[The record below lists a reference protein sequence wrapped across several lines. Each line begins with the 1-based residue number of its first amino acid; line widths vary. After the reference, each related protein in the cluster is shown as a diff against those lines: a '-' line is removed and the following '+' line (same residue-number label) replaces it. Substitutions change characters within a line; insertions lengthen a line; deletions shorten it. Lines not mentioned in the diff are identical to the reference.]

1 MFDWKQHEPADCNV
15 GLRLPANVVGLDI
28 DQYGQKTGWDHL
40 MRAKAEQGLSHL
52 PTTWRSSARPDLSGI
67 YLFTIPEGAQLL
79 RGEAVPDVE
88 TVQHHHRYA
97 VVWPSIHPTGAPY
110 RWWHGGSPRESVPR
124 LDELPPLPGDWLRFL
139 THGAPAATAANLPA
153 PVEHRETVWAAAVGA
168 ELAAARSL
176 LITAAPG
183 SRHEMARDRCMAL
196 CRMEQNGLAGA
207 TAALDE
213 LGAVFV
219 DAVRNERG
227 SPAEAGAEWARMV
240 AGGRQLARSTL
251 TQAQVAREDA
261 QAAQAA
267 LLPPQGPELAESAP
281 EGALSLDPCASALV
295 DWPEFWRSDGPQI
308 DFLCEPFLARGRG
321 HAMYAT
327 AKLGKSLI
335 LLEAAAALASGRGCW
350 LHEPTEPQD
359 VVYLDLEMTAEDVR
373 ERLADFGYDETSD
386 LSRLH
391 YYLLPTLPP
400 LDTEAGGATIEL
412 IARLRK
418 PSLVVIDTMGRVVD
432 GDENDAS
439 TYQDFYRHTGIRLK
453 RLGITYIRLDHAGK
467 DMTKGQRG
475 SSAKADDVD
484 VVWRAKPNGSA
495 FRFTATHRRMG
506 WVSETVDIERQ
517 TNPLRH
523 VPTVTKQST
532 HVVLIASQ
540 LDQLGAPLDVT
551 QRAAKALLQ
560 EAGIGRGTEAVSAAI
575 KHRQE
580 MAERQ
585 RYSPHIT

>member
-1 MFDWKQHEPADCNV
+1 MFDWKQHAPADCNI
-15 GLRLPANVVGLDI
+15 GLRLPSYIVGLDI
-28 DQYGQKTGWDHL
+28 DQYGQKRGWDHL
-40 MRAKAEQGLSHL
+40 LDAQNEHKLSPL
-52 PTTWRSSARPDLSGI
+52 PPTWRTSARTEPSGI
-67 YLFTIPEGAQLL
+67 YLYRVPEGAQLL

-97 VVWPSIHPTGAPY
+97 VVWPSIHPDGLAY
-110 RWWHGGSPRESVPR
+110 QWWDAVGKVLSGRVPR
-124 LDELPPLPGDWLRFL
+124 IAHLPALPADWLRFL
-139 THGAPAATAANLPA
+139 THGAPVATAANLPPPA
-153 PVEHRETVWAAAVGA
+153 EHRETIWAAAVAG
-168 ELAAARSL
+168 ELTGARSM

-196 CRMEQNGLAGA
+196 CRMEQDGLAGA

-213 LGAVFV
+213 LGTAFV
-219 DAVRNERG
+219 DAVRFERG

-251 TQAQVAREDA
+251 TGAQVARHEA
-261 QAAQAA
+261 ESAQAA
-267 LLPPQGPELAESAP
+267 LLVPELTENAP
-281 EGALSLDPCASALV
+281 EGPLSLDPCASALI

-335 LLEAAAALASGRGCW
+335 MLEGAAALATGRGCW
-350 LHEPTEPQD
+350 LHEPCEPQD

-373 ERLADFGYDETSD
+373 ERLADLGYDDSCD
-386 LSRLH
+386 MSRLH

-400 LDTEAGGATIEL
+400 LDTEAGGATLEL

-439 TYQDFYRHTGIRLK
+439 TYQDFYRHTGMRLK

-467 DMTKGQRG
+467 DMAKGQRG

-484 VVWRAKPNGSA
+484 IVWRAKPNGSQ
-495 FRFTATHRRMG
+495 FRFTATHRRMS
-506 WVSETVDIERQ
+506 WVSETIDIERQ
-517 TNPLRH
+517 SNPLRH
-523 VPTVTKQST
+523 MPTVTKQST
-532 HVVLIASQ
+532 HVVLIANR
-540 LDQLGAPLDVT
+540 LDQLGAQLDIT
-551 QRAAKALLQ
+551 QRAARALLK
-560 EAGIGRGTEAVSAAI
+560 EAGMGAGTDGVSAAI
-575 KHRQE
+575 RHRQE
-580 MAERQ
+580 IAERQ
-585 RYSPHIT
+585 HYSPHIV